1 MPMTFQSIIVHVD
14 DGPSSEARIRS
25 AVGIARRFK
34 SRLVAM
40 FAPAMPQVSVDI
52 RQLAPADIAKLTQAR
67 ETREANQ
74 ALLRSCAADA
84 GLRHVEMRVVA
95 GEDLDDAVAQSRCA
109 DLTILGQPEPGA
121 DHAALT
127 RRLAENVVLDSGA
140 PVLILP
146 YAPSMKSIGD
156 HVLVAWD
163 GGREAARAVR
173 DALSMLA
180 AAKRVTVMTVGERA
194 RFGEEAARSQE
205 RLAAYLGVHG
215 IKAQLASL
223 ADVLDD
229 RGEALLS
236 RICDLGVDL
245 VVMGGY
251 GHARVREIVLG
262 GLTRTMLDSM
272 TVPVLMSH

>member
-1 MPMTFQSIIVHVD
+1 MAFQSILVHVD
-14 DGPSSEARIRS
+14 DGPSSAARIRS
-25 AVGIARRFK
+25 AVDIARRFG
-34 SRLVAM
+34 SRMVAM
-40 FAPAMPQVSVDI
+40 IASPTPQVSVDI

-67 ETREANQ
+67 ETREANR
-74 ALLRSCAADA
+74 ALLQSCAAQA
-84 GLRHVEMRVVA
+84 GLGQVEMRVLT
-95 GEDLDDAVAQSRCA
+95 GELIDAAVAESRCA
-109 DLTILGQPEPGA
+109 DLTILGQPERDDNGA
-121 DHAALT
+121 AFA
-127 RRLAENVVLDSGA
+127 RRLTENAILGSGA

-146 YAPSMKSIGD
+146 YAPSMKTFGD

-173 DALSMLA
+173 DALPMLA
-180 AAKRVTVMTVGERA
+180 SAKRVTVMTVGERA
-194 RFGEEAARSQE
+194 RSGEEAARSQE

-215 IKAQLASL
+215 IKAKLASL

-236 RICDLGVDL
+236 RMCDLGIDL

>member
-1 MPMTFQSIIVHVD
+1 MFQSILVHVD
-14 DGPSSEARIRS
+14 DGPSTPARIRS
-25 AVGIARRFK
+25 AVGIAQRFG
-34 SRLVAM
+34 SRVVAM
-40 FAPAMPQVSVDI
+40 LASPTPQSSVDI
-52 RQLAPADIAKLTQAR
+52 RQLAPADVARITQLR

-74 ALLRSCAADA
+74 ALLRSCAAQA
-84 GLRHVEMRVVA
+84 GLGEVPVRVLTGDV
-95 GEDLDDAVAQSRCA
+95 LDAAVAESRCA
-109 DLTILGQPEPGA
+109 DLTILGQPERDADGA
-121 DHAALT
+121 AFA
-127 RRLAENVVLDSGA
+127 RRLAENAILDSGA
-140 PVLILP
+140 PVLMLP
-146 YAPSMKSIGD
+146 YAPSMKTIGE
-156 HVLVAWD
+156 HVVVAWD

-173 DALSMLA
+173 DAMPMIAS
-180 AAKRVTVMTVGERA
+180 AKRVTVMTVGERA
-194 RFGEEAARSQE
+194 RSGEEAARSQE

-215 IKAQLASL
+215 INVELTSL